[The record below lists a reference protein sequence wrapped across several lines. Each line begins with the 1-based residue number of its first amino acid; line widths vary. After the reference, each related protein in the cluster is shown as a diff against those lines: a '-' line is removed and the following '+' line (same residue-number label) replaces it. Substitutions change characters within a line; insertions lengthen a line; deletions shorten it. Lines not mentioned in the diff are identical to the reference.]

1 MQVAHRTASLLI
13 LVVVAAGCSQDGL
26 PEGLAGGLA
35 DDLKHFDS
43 GPVLASLDRMVAAD
57 RLAHHKRLIEERG
70 FSYTVGDNP
79 AMHRDLSQL
88 AGLVRPDVVPK
99 GDEEPLP
106 PLLGD
111 PPSRWDWR
119 EQGAGLPPA
128 RDQGTCGSCWA
139 FSTVAALETAVAA
152 FDGEHVDLS
161 EQYLV
166 DCNTM
171 GYGCGGGFYV
181 HEMHQDP
188 GAVWERD
195 YPYTAYDGSCRSS
208 GLEHP
213 YKILRSG
220 SVEAG
225 NIAQIKQAI
234 YQYGSVSVSMYACG
248 SIPGYTGGVYDST
261 ECNYGMTNHAVSLVG
276 WDDTVTHAQGTGVW
290 IMRNSWGAGWG
301 EDGYMRVAYGV
312 AQVAEVDAT
321 YVEYEPTDP
330 TDTDGDGV
338 IDLRDNCPEIDNAD
352 QLDADLDGQ
361 GDVCDS
367 SFDPIERSITLA
379 DDDSQSIGLGFEF
392 PFFGETYTEV
402 NINSDGNLTFGSA
415 DGQSEARSQQRFLT
429 GPPRVAVLYAD
440 LNPSSG
446 GNVTYRKDDASTLT
460 VTWQGVPEYS
470 RSGGGGS
477 NTASVTLH
485 ASGQIEVTVDSNST
499 AGNDPRCIVGISR
512 GGTGNNAAESDLS
525 GETSGSINYEGT
537 TAVFETFSASDSFD
551 LTGVTLRFSGTVEP
565 NMAPTASIDAS
576 PRSGSPPLEV
586 SFTANA
592 ADEDGEVIAY
602 DWDFG
607 DRTVSD
613 KQTTTKVFEYEGQYT
628 VTLTVTDDQ
637 GGTGTAT
644 AVIVVGEGVPE
655 TDGDGDG
662 DADGDGDSDG
672 DGDGDGDGDDPGGE
686 GPGGVPMAGE
696 GPISTMFGYGACS
709 AAPTR
714 AAAPGGA
721 LWMLLGLASAWAFSR
736 PRRSRPG
743 AR

>member
-1 MQVAHRTASLLI
+1 MYGGPGMQVAHRTASLLT
-13 LVVVAAGCSQDGL
+13 LMAVVAGCSQDGM
-26 PEGLAGGLA
+26 PEGFAGGLA
-35 DDLKHFDS
+35 RDLKYFDS
-43 GPVLASLDRMVAAD
+43 GPVLASLDRAVAAD
-57 RLAHHKRLIEERG
+57 RLAHHKRLIDVRG
-70 FSYTVGDNP
+70 YSYTVGDNP

-88 AGLVRPDVVPK
+88 AGLARPDVVPK
-99 GDEEPLP
+99 GDEAPLP

-111 PPSRWDWR
+111 PPERWDWR
-119 EQGAGLPPA
+119 EQGRGLPPA

-181 HEMHQDP
+181 HEMHENP

-195 YPYTAYDGSCRSS
+195 YPYTAYDGSCRAS
-208 GLEHP
+208 GLERP

-234 YQYGSVSVSMYACG
+234 YQYGSVSVSMNACG

-261 ECNYGMTNHAVSLVG
+261 ECNWGVTNHAVSLVG
-276 WDDTVTHAQGTGVW
+276 WDDTVTHAQGRGVW

-330 TDTDGDGV
+330 TDTDEDGV

-361 GDVCDS
+361 GDACDS
-367 SFDPIERSITLA
+367 SFDPIERSLTLA
-379 DDDSQSIGLGFEF
+379 DDDSQSIALGFEF

-415 DGQSEARSQQRFLT
+415 DSQSEARSQQRFLT
-429 GPPRVAVLYAD
+429 GPPRIAVLYAD
-440 LNPSSG
+440 LNPSNG
-446 GNVTYRKDDASTLT
+446 GSVTYRKDDESTFT
-460 VTWQGVPEYS
+460 VTYQGVPEYT
-470 RSGGGGS
+470 RSGGGGA
-477 NTASVTLH
+477 NTAEVRLH
-485 ASGQIEVTVDSNST
+485 ASGLIEVTIEANTTS
-499 AGNDPRCIVGISR
+499 GNDPRCIVGISR
-512 GGTGNNAAESDLS
+512 GGAGNSASESDLS
-525 GETSGSINYEGT
+525 GESSGTISYEGT

-551 LTGVTLRFSGTVEP
+551 LTSVALSFSGTVEP
-565 NMAPTASIDAS
+565 NMAPSASIGAS
-576 PRSGSPPLEV
+576 LLSGEPPLEV
-586 SFTANA
+586 SFSGRG

-602 DWDFG
+602 HWDFG

-644 AVIVVGEGVPE
+644 TVIVVGEGVPE
-655 TDGDGDG
+655 TDGGTDGDT
-662 DADGDGDSDG
+662 DSDT
-672 DGDGDGDGDDPGGE
+672 DSDDPGGE
-686 GPGGVPMAGE
+686 GPGGGVPASGE
-696 GPISTMFGYGACS
+696 GPISTMVGYGACS
-709 AAPTR
+709 AAP
-714 AAAPGGA
+714 ASASAPGAA
-721 LWMLLGLASAWAFSR
+721 LWVLLGLAAASALGRRAR
-736 PRRSRPG
+736 PR